1 MTLKII
7 HKKNSVPATLWC
19 MGNRNEDIKTTL
31 IVLLSTDIPA
41 QLFTVSVI
49 SLFFHKIY
57 IFYSELYTVTFFMLL
72 YLS

>member
-1 MTLKII
+1 
-7 HKKNSVPATLWC
+7 